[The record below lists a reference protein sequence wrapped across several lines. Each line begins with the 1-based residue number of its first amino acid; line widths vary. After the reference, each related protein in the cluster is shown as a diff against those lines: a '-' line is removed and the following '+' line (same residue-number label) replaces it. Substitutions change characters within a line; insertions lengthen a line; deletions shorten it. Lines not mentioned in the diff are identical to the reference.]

1 MVGSNDL
8 NSVVADLQYRFDS
21 IEMAEHADG
30 DETAMA
36 LSTRVLQAN
45 IMARVA
51 GFLRDHADFAPS
63 RETFLAAVEK
73 AIDLAFTTL
82 NRPFL
87 ASLLKPV
94 VKAQVLAAAGAL
106 YDSIFTPAI
115 EV

>member
-1 MVGSNDL
+1 MVGNDEL
-8 NSVVADLQYRFDS
+8 NSVVSDLQYRFES

-36 LSTRVLQAN
+36 VATRVLQAN

-51 GFLRDHADFAPS
+51 NFLRDHADFAPS

-73 AIDLAFTTL
+73 AIDLAFTSL
-82 NRPFL
+82 NRPFI
-87 ASLLKPV
+87 AGLLKPI
-94 VKAQVLAAAGAL
+94 VKAQVLTAAGAL